1 MIKNHLYKL
10 WAIAVMLV
18 ALTTQAAEPTGYY
31 NAAEGKSGQALLKAL
46 EGIVGNHTTI
56 SYDGLWDLYKY
67 SDVGS
72 DGYILD
78 MYSTAKFKPGTNQCG
93 SYSSVGDCYNRE
105 HSFPKSWFNDASPMV
120 SDAFHIVPTDGKVNN
135 QRSNYPF
142 GVCANGTYLTGT
154 SKAKPLGKLGK
165 STYSG
170 YSGTVFEPD
179 DIYKG
184 DFARMYFYM
193 AAAYNSRI
201 ASWNSDML
209 NKTSYPAFSTWAI
222 NMLLEWN
229 KLDPVS
235 EKETKRNQ
243 AVCDGNGG
251 KYKQNNRNPF
261 VDHPE
266 LAEYIW
272 GGKKDQ
278 PWYANATQD
287 PAIVAPSSN
296 STIDFGIVA
305 VNSISSTEVVVKG
318 VNLTEDLELSVN
330 GNGFTI
336 DEETISK
343 EEAMAGKTIKVY
355 YASPATAGTYTATL
369 TIESS
374 ETSTVR
380 VPIKATVLTGIP
392 ASVTNV
398 GPTSFTARWTNQNDN
413 EYYSLRVYES
423 DGKTLVSGYPH
434 SVKASAQ
441 SYNVTGL
448 KPLTTYYLQLTS
460 NVLES
465 NKVEVTT
472 LDVDHII
479 DILNDGG
486 FSIKATRGQATLP
499 VLEARVYTE
508 NVNEAITLT
517 VNSEDNKFD
526 ISLDKVNWTNSLTI
540 DSDGEDFFIR
550 LNDVSTTGEFLAT
563 LRAYSAT
570 YSGDEQVV
578 VAEVV
583 RNTAPIYGDVNDD
596 GEVDIAD
603 VNCVVNSVLKGNQG
617 LWNGREDVN
626 GDGNIDVT
634 DINALVNVLL
644 GHQPPTPPAQK
655 ETFTEDFEGCENN
668 FGYKTIAL
676 QGNTFAWYITDMGV
690 YGGTDKK
697 HGDLSA
703 RLGKNG
709 SSKLEMTEDI
719 ASGASKVSFY
729 ASAWSGDGDV
739 TLSLE
744 ASIDG
749 GKSWS
754 PVKSFTITDTQLSQ
768 FSTDVNYTGNVR
780 FRFVQTAGKRG
791 NIDDI
796 AITNNPVASAPI
808 NVLNA
813 DRDWDAV
820 ATAGSVMINT
830 TRNAKVAIYDIDANE
845 VASVK
850 VKGQRSFN
858 LPAGT
863 YIVAVGNQ
871 SKKVI
876 VK

>member
-142 GVCANGTYLTGT
+142 GVCANGTYLAGT

-517 VNSEDNKFD
+517 VNSESNMFD

-634 DINALVNVLL
+634 DINALINVLL

-655 ETFTEDFEGCENN
+655 ETFTEDWEDLATG
-668 FGYKTIAL
+668 GYWTLPVK
-676 QGNTFAWYITDMGV
+676 GNKWEWDFDDAGIWADTQ
-690 YGGTDKK
+690 K
-697 HGDLSA
+697 HGKLSA
-703 RLGKNG
+703 RLG
-709 SSKLEMTEDI
+709 SKSYSALTMKEDI
-719 ASGASKVSFY
+719 PTGASKVSFY
-729 ASAWSGDGDV
+729 ASAWSTKDGTIV
-739 TLSLE
+739 LALE
-744 ASIDG
+744 ASTNG
-749 GKSWS
+749 GTTWTK
-754 PVKSFTITDTQLSQ
+754 VKDFTIANTTLAE
-768 FSTDVNYTGNVR
+768 FTADVNFTGNVR
-780 FRFVQTAGKRG
+780 FRFVQTAGARG